1 MEYSVAGAAKA
12 LNLSERGVR
21 SAMATRRLRTLGTD
35 ATQVRISEQE
45 VERYRHRKKDAVT
58 VSWDIVELPRTEV
71 DALPTSRNSAETSD
85 NPPAP
90 VRETTTEEPASTRDP
105 LRGHQLVTVPYNAT
119 TDTHEILVR
128 VYDQPEPSPAEA
140 VIVVGDLLRY
150 SAGIAPQELPLLAEK
165 ILAQVSHL
173 LPSGTT
179 VTDVCWILP
188 TGAAS
193 ELEDTDTRTI
203 FATTLRHDRNA
214 QRIEEFTAHLVSVA
228 AVEAVIG
235 TRLITWPAF
244 EPDQPRQHQQWI
256 QVMTSPHPLRTWV
269 VDQGHAEDH
278 LLVLGRLVRA
288 VATPLQ
294 QQFAA
299 HLAEEVDAVI
309 GMRDRARPTQLP
321 DWIALRVDVQILDW
335 SPSEAD
341 RQLVAQWVN
350 HCDPATLQEAYADA
364 LEWYYS
370 VDEYSPTPDRALA
383 DTLYSALSRVQF
395 FNQKVADLPLPASYR
410 VDPVS
415 LAGDLGA
422 EWRSTLHPAGAMP
435 TDNSPASRQRRAL
448 RAEVYR
454 HYENSRYRIG
464 PEMVDDCG
472 VYCYLMV
479 DGYNAPHSDD
489 MADSAL
495 VVRPT
500 TTDHL
505 SISDLQG
512 ARVQGHQPR
521 DTIGD
526 LAMYLRLPGG
536 VLTLLPHRAE
546 HTGVAMGYKGSGPRN
561 LAEDIA
567 AVKHAVHGQPADL
580 EEIYQ
585 HVSESRRTHLDMEV

>member
-1 MEYSVAGAAKA
+1 MDYSVAGAARE
-12 LNLSERGVR
+12 LRLSERGVR
-21 SAMATRRLRTLGTD
+21 SAMAAGRLRTLGTD
-35 ATQVRISEQE
+35 QTQVRISEQE
-45 VERYRHRKKDAVT
+45 IERYRHRKKNAVA
-58 VSWDIVELPRTEV
+58 VSWDINELPQRPV
-71 DALPTSRNSAETSD
+71 DPE
-85 NPPAP
+85 PATDPGTTP
-90 VRETTTEEPASTRDP
+90 VRVESGATQDDTSSPQRA
-105 LRGHQLVTVPYNAT
+105 QLLVDVPYGGTGGAT
-119 TDTHEILVR
+119 HDVLVR
-128 VYDQPEPSPAEA
+128 VYDQPAQSPATA
-140 VIVVGDLLRY
+140 VIVVGDLLR
-150 SAGIAPQELPLLAEK
+150 SHTGITPQELP
-165 ILAQVSHL
+165 ILAPSLLGTVAGHL
-173 LPSGTT
+173 PADTA

-188 TGAAS
+188 TGAVRTHEA
-193 ELEDTDTRTI
+193 TDTRTI
-203 FATTLRHDRNA
+203 FATTLRHDMKSDRF
-214 QRIEEFTAHLVSVA
+214 EEFTAHLVSVA

-235 TRLITWPAF
+235 TRLITWPAIDV
-244 EPDQPRQHQQWI
+244 EQPRQQKQWR

-278 LLVLGRLVRA
+278 LLVLGRLIRA

-299 HLAEEVDAVI
+299 HLAEEVEAVI

-321 DWIALRVDVQILDW
+321 DWIAQRVDVQILDW

-341 RQLVAQWVN
+341 RQLVAQWVD
-350 HCDPATLQEAYADA
+350 HCDATTLQDAYAEA
-364 LEWYYS
+364 LQWYHS
-370 VDEYSPTPDRALA
+370 VDEYSPAPDRALA
-383 DTLYSALSRVQF
+383 DTLRTALARVAF
-395 FNQKVADLPLPASYR
+395 FNQTVADLPDPASYR
-410 VDPVS
+410 VELIS
-415 LAGDLGA
+415 LAGDLGD
-422 EWRSTLHPAGAMP
+422 EWRSTLHPTGPMP
-435 TDNSPASRQRRAL
+435 TDNSSTSRQRRAL
-448 RAEVYR
+448 RAEVTR
-454 HYENSRYRIG
+454 RYEGLRYRIS

-472 VYCYLMV
+472 VYCHLITDQYGST
-479 DGYNAPHSDD
+479 DGDD
-489 MADSAL
+489 QDTSAL

-505 SISDLQG
+505 SITDLQG

-585 HVSESRRTHLDMEV
+585 HVSESRRTHLDMEI